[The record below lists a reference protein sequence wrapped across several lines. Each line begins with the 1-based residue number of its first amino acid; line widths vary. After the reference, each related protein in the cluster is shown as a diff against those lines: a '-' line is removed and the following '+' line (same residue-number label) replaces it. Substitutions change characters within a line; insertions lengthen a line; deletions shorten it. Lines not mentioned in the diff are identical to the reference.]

1 MSGIATQENRWE
13 SSEVHAVS
21 HAAIIISVL
30 TNVEIETDPSVSYP
44 TLEVFM
50 AKLNNEEP
58 TRRWSEIFLAPLRW
72 MGVRTLDDM
81 CIVSPGSLSVFF
93 NLSPIM
99 IMDLYV
105 HVIDTIIALQSKKIK
120 TWESGKKVQ
129 LTGSLVHWTLKI
141 SDHDD
146 VD

>member
-1 MSGIATQENRWE
+1 VTTPCPEYKKAGEIQSE

-21 HAAIIISVL
+21 HAAIIVSIL
-30 TNVEIETDPSVSYP
+30 MDVEIETDPSVSYP
-44 TLEVFM
+44 TLEAFM
-50 AKLNNEEP
+50 TKLENEEP
-58 TRRWSEIFLAPLRW
+58 TRRWSETFLARLRW

-81 CIVSPGSLSVFF
+81 CIVSPKSLSGFF

-120 TWESGKKVQ
+120 T
-129 LTGSLVHWTLKI
+129 
-141 SDHDD
+141 
-146 VD
+146 